1 MCMHDNQMKDLM
13 SDVASMKAFAEAITT
28 ESAAAVASA
37 VAEEPAVAAAAA
49 TMMGMAGG
57 GGTIQ
62 GSRVLRRIAP
72 SSPLWI
78 SLRRAVHSWIA
89 TSLGLMLRLLV

>member
-1 MCMHDNQMKDLM
+1 MHDNQMKDLM

-62 GSRVLRRIAP
+62 GSRVL
-72 SSPLWI
+72 
-78 SLRRAVHSWIA
+78 
-89 TSLGLMLRLLV
+89 